1 MLPTREKPS
10 RPPLLHRRRS
20 SCCLSVYECVRLCV
34 HVEELINGQD
44 IVGGSKVEGLENKK
58 ERNKAFTLKLV

>member
-1 MLPTREKPS
+1 MLQTHKKPS
-10 RPPLLHRRRS
+10 RPPLLHRRCS

-44 IVGGSKVEGLENKK
+44 IVGESKVEGLGNK
-58 ERNKAFTLKLV
+58 ETNKAFTL